1 MFSLEPDL
9 NLLFV
14 PPMEDRGQGIIL
26 TRTIPIPIQPTSG
39 LILCGRML
47 EEFGPT
53 ELGFQLDEVKWDLD
67 REVFLATTTL
77 TDVGLPLALIPDT
90 VRSYIDKGWRIGSH
104 SDTYADESEADDDDG
119 DGMSVGTDGA
129 ATDYEQLEI
138 LQGVPQNRRPKD
150 FNRLFKALICEMV
163 RASNNVS
170 AAYAMDKLRRLVELP
185 VDRDPITPAE
195 RTPIQKRW
203 AATVEEFAH
212 LGSVEQWEWR
222 ERVLSTYPG
231 IENVI

>member
-1 MFSLEPDL
+1 MFTLELDL

-14 PPMEDRGQGIIL
+14 PPMEDHGQGIIL

-47 EEFGPT
+47 EECGST

-67 REVFLATTTL
+67 REVFWATTTL

-90 VRSYIDKGWRIGSH
+90 LRSYIDKGWRIESH
-104 SDTYADESEADDDDG
+104 SDTYADKSEADDDDG
-119 DGMSVGTDGA
+119 DGVSVGIDGA
-129 ATDYEQLEI
+129 ATDYEQLEM
-138 LQGVPQNRRPKD
+138 LQGLPQNRRPKD

-170 AAYAMDKLRRLVELP
+170 AAYAMDKLRRLIELP
-185 VDRDPITPAE
+185 VDRDPIRPAE
-195 RTPIQKRW
+195 RTPLQKRW
-203 AATVEEFAH
+203 AATCEEFAH
-212 LGSVEQWEWR
+212 LGSDQQWEWR
-222 ERVLSTYPG
+222 EHVLDRYPG
-231 IENVI
+231 IGDVI